1 MPYSMKLCKAALSV
15 LALLLLAGSRGEAR
29 AQATNPPADAPSW
42 QRVTSD
48 EYRFTVLMPS
58 EPAVRNILDTPEGTT
73 TRQFFVLLD
82 NAKGAY
88 MVRIQRALTG
98 YSFPAVPDGVAERY
112 ARAVDITLDS
122 QRTFTF
128 AGVPAREALLHDMTI
143 RHRVIWLAANNSL
156 YVIGAAGRGEAFQ
169 SAADAR
175 RFFESFQLI
184 GTH

>member
-1 MPYSMKLCKAALSV
+1 MPYSMKLCKALAV
-15 LALLLLAGSRGEAR
+15 LALLLLAGSWGEGW
-29 AQATNPPADAPSW
+29 AQATNPPADAPGW

-48 EYRFTVLMPS
+48 EYPFTVLMPA
-58 EPAVRNILDTPEGTT
+58 EPAVRDIVDAPEGTT

-98 YSFPAVPDGVAERY
+98 YSFSAVPDGVAERY

-122 QRTFTF
+122 QRAFTF
-128 AGVPAREALLHDMTI
+128 AGVPAREALLHDMTV

-169 SAADAR
+169 SAADAK